1 MRSARSIRSRQPA
14 RSAGAPISRVAPRRA
29 GLLSLAALFA
39 ACAPAPAP
47 ARPAPGWRLGHP
59 IIFMGACD
67 ASGAAGL
74 GGGRIAVA
82 DDEDNRL
89 RVYDLSTAGPPVEI
103 VDTRTHLADER
114 GKHPEMDLEAAAT
127 VGNRIYWIASHSR
140 KKSGKRA
147 RSRLGL
153 FATDLTRGESGVATL
168 AVAGRPYER
177 LLDDLL
183 RAPALARF
191 DLAAAAARPPN
202 EPGGLNIEGLTDVP
216 GTGHLL
222 LAFRSPVPGG
232 RALLVPIHNPAAM
245 VERGE
250 AAELGPPVELDL
262 GGRGVRSLVS
272 WGGAYWIV
280 AGSPH
285 GRAESRL
292 YRWNGSGAPQWVSTV
307 RFGELNPEA
316 LAEVADGTRTGL
328 LVLSDDGERDMG
340 GRACKHL
347 DRDAAKQ
354 FRALWLEKEP

>member
-1 MRSARSIRSRQPA
+1 MRSAA
-14 RSAGAPISRVAPRRA
+14 LRA
-29 GLLSLAALFA
+29 GLVPTLALAAA
-39 ACAPAPAP
+39 ACAPAAAP
-47 ARPAPGWRLGHP
+47 DDPPAPGWRLGHP
-59 IIFMGACD
+59 LVFIGACD

-103 VDTRTHLADER
+103 VDTRPHLADER
-114 GKHPEMDLEAAAT
+114 GKHPEMDLEASAT
-127 VGNRIYWIASHSR
+127 VGNRVYWIASHSR

-147 RSRLGL
+147 QSRLRL
-153 FATDLTRGESGVATL
+153 FATDLVRGDSGAATL
-168 AVAGRPYER
+168 AVVGRPYDQ

-183 RAPALARF
+183 RTSALARF
-191 DLAAAAARPPN
+191 DLAAAATRPPS
-202 EPGGLNIEGLTDVP
+202 EPGGLNIEGLTDIP

-232 RALLVPIHNPAAM
+232 RALLVPIHNPTAM
-245 VERGE
+245 VERGGS
-250 AAELGPPVELDL
+250 AELGRPIELDL

-272 WGGAYWIV
+272 WGGVYWLV

-292 YRWNGSGAPQWVSTV
+292 YRWDGSGTPEWISSV

-316 LAEVADGTRTGL
+316 LAEVTAGSRTGL

-340 GRACKHL
+340 GRPCKHL
-347 DRDAAKQ
+347 KMDAAKQ
-354 FRALWLEKEP
+354 FRGMWLEKGP